1 MFKNDPNMEYYE
13 RKYESELIDFLE
25 RVVTKVDDKIRR
37 SMNRLDAPIPENLA
51 KSISDRM
58 NQPNEVRDN
67 LMDQI
72 ANLNDK
78 INYYLEQ
85 AERKGEDGLIDESE
99 ALFKEIEDMKSK
111 KAELETQLEMN
122 MSKKQ
127 MAVCEICGA
136 MQAAT
141 DTDKR
146 LTTHLEGK
154 LHMGFAKIRN
164 CMAELKDKQEEHKRK
179 RVAEGKRERTP
190 SPAARRK
197 RRDYDEQSDFDPT
210 KLIRAFSSIKF
221 GTGVNMPDLAITSI
235 KYASSALECNKY
247 SIGVPVVAPDF
258 EAMRAEKE
266 RKRIDWEREHGY
278 QNGKPPRGGGFDND
292 RGGRGGGFRGRGRG
306 GVGFSDR
313 GGRRDFRGG
322 GGGGDRFDRGG
333 GNDRF
338 DRGGGN
344 DRNDRGGGGGDRFD
358 SRRRERGGFDRERR
372 RY

>member
-1 MFKNDPNMEYYE
+1 MEYYE
-13 RKYESELIDFLE
+13 RKYESELINFLE

-164 CMAELKDKQEEHKRK
+164 CMAELKDKQEEHKRR

-210 KLIRAFSSIKF
+210 KLIRAFSSKKF
-221 GTGVNMPDLAITSI
+221 GTGANMPEAVITSI
-235 KYASSALECNKY
+235 KYAGSALECNKY

-258 EAMRAEKE
+258 EAMRQEKE
-266 RKRIDWEREHGY
+266 RKRIEWEKEHGY
-278 QNGKPPRGGGFDND
+278 QNGKPPRGGGFDRGGYRGGGD
-292 RGGRGGGFRGRGRG
+292 RGGYRGGGDRGGFRGRGRG
-306 GVGFSDR
+306 GVGFGDR

-322 GGGGDRFDRGG
+322 NDGGDRFD
-333 GNDRF
+333 D
-338 DRGGGN
+338 
-344 DRNDRGGGGGDRFD
+344 
-358 SRRRERGGFDRERR
+358 RRRERGGFQDRDRR